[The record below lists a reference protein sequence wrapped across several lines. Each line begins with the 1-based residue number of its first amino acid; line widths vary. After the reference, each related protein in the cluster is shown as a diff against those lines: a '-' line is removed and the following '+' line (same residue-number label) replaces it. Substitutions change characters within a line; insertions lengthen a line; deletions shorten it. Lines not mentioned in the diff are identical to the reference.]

1 MRWRFLVQGVI
12 QAGAPPPLFS
22 GNRTL
27 NIHVH
32 VNLREFVSA
41 HRPHFLTPKLFPNP
55 GSVAGREE
63 ELRRRERMKLDSDL
77 NLDKGTDVKES
88 VI

>member
-1 MRWRFLVQGVI
+1 M
-12 QAGAPPPLFS
+12 
-22 GNRTL
+22 
-27 NIHVH
+27 
-32 VNLREFVSA
+32 SA